1 MRERELRRISFIRH
15 DYFLVYHIKGDEAE
29 IVAVGHFDEDLK
41 NVIH

>member
-1 MRERELRRISFIRH
+1 VAM
-15 DYFLVYHIKGDEAE
+15 VYHIEGDEAE